1 MATLTIRFHP
11 HTDGKW
17 TSFSTKIL
25 LLAVPILDTSVAV
38 ISRLLRKISPFQGGK
53 DHLSHRLVRAG
64 MDRPVAVIVL
74 WAMTAFF
81 AFCAVLIPLVG
92 NRAGSLIVSA
102 ALFLWAAL
110 FITFIKTA
118 DK

>member
-1 MATLTIRFHP
+1 
-11 HTDGKW
+11 
-17 TSFSTKIL
+17 
-25 LLAVPILDTSVAV
+25 
-38 ISRLLRKISPFQGGK
+38 
-53 DHLSHRLVRAG
+53 
-64 MDRPVAVIVL
+64 L